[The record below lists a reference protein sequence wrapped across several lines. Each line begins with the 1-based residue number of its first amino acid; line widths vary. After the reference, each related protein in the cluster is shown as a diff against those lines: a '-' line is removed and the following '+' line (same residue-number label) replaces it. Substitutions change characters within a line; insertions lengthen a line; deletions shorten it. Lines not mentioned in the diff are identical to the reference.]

1 MKDLSKLSE
10 SEMLELF
17 QVEELETRLE
27 MWGGGGD
34 ANCNGSC
41 NPNSGCNNG
50 CNGGGGGGNTGC
62 GGGGANAGCGTNTT
76 CGGGGGIDIPIEI
89 SL

>member
-1 MKDLSKLSE
+1 MKDLSNLSE

-27 MWGGGGD
+27 MWGSGGD

-41 NPNSGCNNG
+41 QTNSACNGSCGGGNSSCGGNPNS
-50 CNGGGGGGNTGC
+50 
-62 GGGGANAGCGTNTT
+62 GCGTNTT
-76 CGGGGGIDIPIEI
+76 CGGGGGIDVPIEI
-89 SL
+89 TL